1 MNRFLFGALLGFT
14 GYLVFK
20 YCAFCRKRAI
30 VLKDDPVV
38 LKTSDPI
45 LDEMIVYLLQKM
57 GEKRVLPQGIYQVP
71 ESIQAALKKD
81 RFCLPVLQKLADSI
95 VSHTGAH
102 NAVEVIIK
110 DSFKGNDIS
119 GAYEVH
125 GKANWQVHL
134 FRDNT
139 YSVAQVIAVLIHEC
153 VHNFLYYYDLEVYP
167 EIKNEVL
174 TDVAAVFLGFG
185 ELLCQG
191 YKPIKEI
198 TKSYLEDGELKFRVL
213 RWKVGYLNLNE
224 IIYLQNKYEA
234 YTEKYTWTDMI
245 YGLKLL

>member
-1 MNRFLFGALLGFT
+1 MNRFLFGVLLGFT

-71 ESIQAALKKD
+71 GSIQAALKKD

-174 TDVAAVFLGFG
+174 TDVAAVFLGLG
-185 ELLCQG
+185 
-191 YKPIKEI
+191 I
-198 TKSYLEDGELKFRVL
+198 TLS
-213 RWKVGYLNLNE
+213 
-224 IIYLQNKYEA
+224 
-234 YTEKYTWTDMI
+234 
-245 YGLKLL
+245 GL